1 MMNHMTGSWI
11 WLELILL
18 MSDNIVNEV
27 KDL

>member
-1 MMNHMTGSWI
+1 MMNHMTDSWI